1 MTVKRG
7 MSVTPTHLPEEVL
20 KGVYL
25 PEELSRAQASPFT
38 ASKDFG
44 KQIAIRH
51 V

>member
-1 MTVKRG
+1 MVKKG

-25 PEELSRAQASPFT
+25 PEELSRAQASQFT

>member
-1 MTVKRG
+1 MTVKKD

-20 KGVYL
+20 KGVFL
-25 PEELSRAQASPFT
+25 PEELSRAHASQFT